1 MRELF
6 PLKTIDTP
14 LVFVGGNRTLH
25 VEHDD
30 YDPGCG
36 GLVYAKVTGQY
47 ALPQPPQDPITLL
60 SGHNH
65 PGEPWGGPNCAWS
78 VDCDETLMRT
88 GG

>member
-1 MRELF
+1 
-6 PLKTIDTP
+6 
-14 LVFVGGNRTLH
+14 
-25 VEHDD
+25 
-30 YDPGCG
+30 
-36 GLVYAKVTGQY
+36 LVYAKVTGQY